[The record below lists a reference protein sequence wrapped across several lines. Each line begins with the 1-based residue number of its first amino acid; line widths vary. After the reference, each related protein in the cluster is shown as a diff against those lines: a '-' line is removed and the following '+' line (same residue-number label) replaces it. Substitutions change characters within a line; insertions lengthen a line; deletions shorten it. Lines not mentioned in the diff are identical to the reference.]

1 MIARRRTRA
10 VSRAGYLALGAR
22 VAVLAL
28 AVYLVFTYGF
38 LITQIV
44 GQGMFPAMKD
54 GDLCV
59 IFRTKIAMALGETFL
74 KDDIVVYQAEG
85 ERRFGRIAA
94 VAGDEVIIGKRG
106 GLTVNGVSQGGE
118 ITFPTYPR
126 DNAEYTAVIPEGT
139 LFVLGDHRTDTQ
151 DSRDYGPIPLDSVE
165 GKVISILRRRGL

>member
-1 MIARRRTRA
+1 MKMLTRA
-10 VSRAGYLALGAR
+10 AADADAGRKVKYFVRGNMGVSYHQFAS
-22 VAVLAL
+22 
-28 AVYLVFTYGF
+28 
-38 LITQIV
+38 
-44 GQGMFPAMKD
+44 
-54 GDLCV
+54 
-59 IFRTKIAMALGETFL
+59 L
-74 KDDIVVYQAEG
+74 KV
-85 ERRFGRIAA
+85 
-94 VAGDEVIIGKRG
+94 RG